1 MKVKWLGHACFLITS
16 TSGTRIITDPYEPN
30 FNNII
35 SYAPVNETAD
45 IVTTSHQHGD
55 HNYTKDSKGKFD
67 VVVGPGKKT
76 VKGIEF
82 TGMPCYHD
90 RVEGK
95 QRGPNTIYSFT
106 LDGIHVCHF
115 GDLGHPLDNAVIKS
129 LGKVDVLF
137 IPTGGPAA
145 TLELDE
151 AAHIWDALK
160 PALIIPMHFKNDK
173 CTFPKY
179 TVKDLLALKPNA
191 KMVGKT
197 EIELSAASLP
207 KGELWILDH
216 AL

>member
-16 TSGTRIITDPYEPN
+16 ANGLRIITDPYEPN

-55 HNYTKDSKGKFD
+55 HNYTKDIKGNFT
-67 VVVGPGKKT
+67 VVAGPGEKI

-82 TGMPCYHD
+82 NGTSCYHD
-90 RVEGK
+90 RVSGK
-95 QRGPNTIYSFT
+95 QRGENTIFSFT
-106 LDGIHVCHF
+106 LDGINVCHF
-115 GDLGHPLDNAVIKS
+115 GDLGHPLDNAIIKS

-160 PALIIPMHFKNDK
+160 PALVIPMHFKNDK

-179 TVKDLLALKPNA
+179 TVKDLLVLKPNA
-191 KMVGKT
+191 KQIGKMEV
-197 EIELSAASLP
+197 EINVAILP
-207 KGELWILDH
+207 KGEIWILDH

>member
-16 TSGTRIITDPYEPN
+16 ANGTRIITDPYEPN

-35 SYAPVNETAD
+35 SYAPVSETAD

-55 HNYTKDSKGKFD
+55 HNYTKDIKGNFTI
-67 VVVGPGKKT
+67 VAGPGKKT
-76 VKGIEF
+76 IKGIEF
-82 TGMPCYHD
+82 TGTPCFHD
-90 RVEGK
+90 RVSGA

-106 LDGIHVCHF
+106 LDGINVCHF

-137 IPTGGPAA
+137 MPTGGPAA

-160 PALIIPMHFKNDK
+160 PAVTIPMHFKNDK
-173 CTFPKY
+173 CNFPKY
-179 TVKDLLALKPNA
+179 TVKDLLAMKPNA
-191 KMVGKT
+191 KQIGKT
-197 EIELSAASLP
+197 EVEFTAANLP
-207 KGELWILDH
+207 KGEIWIFEH